1 MIHILAQTDSIYCKR
16 GYFRWGNISR
26 KHWQDIS
33 RGGNFH
39 DITPIIFITEGIWVL
54 FSRGG
59 NFREE
64 DKSAKNAKITPRDNF
79 HVYSIVLQYYKVPFL
94 IKGNNSYKKVI

>member
-1 MIHILAQTDSIYCKR
+1 MVSKLTTQGTLQNKTIYCKR
-16 GYFRWGNISR
+16 GYFRWGKISR
-26 KHWQDIS
+26 KYWQDLS

-39 DITPIIFITEGIWVL
+39 DTTHIFLIKSLWVL

-64 DKSAKNAKITPRDNF
+64 GNIAKNAKFTPTRKF
-79 HVYSIVLQYYKVPFL
+79 PRLQYRSHV
-94 IKGNNSYKKVI
+94 